1 MNPDELPVE
10 VSDKKYN
17 GMSIDELCLS
27 LILNDNL
34 LFGLFFL
41 SGDLSMEP
49 SDDQKLMFLDDSQ
62 QVLMCTSRN
71 VGKTTGLRMRILRT
85 MCTYLPPDPN
95 GTSAEEIL
103 VFTPAQSHLKL
114 LVNRLF
120 LDISGELAFRSL
132 VVTQRAGDDAYI
144 LTTTRLE
151 IHFRIEG
158 QSGTDINMAGI
169 HPFLIIGDEMAWGN
183 DFCHSSRM
191 AGATQR
197 TRWVYAGVPNSIR
210 GLFYRLD
217 MTDEGSDWSRHKC
230 SMLTANPVVDS
241 SGAYRKKLAKMY
253 GGEHSPDFV
262 TQVLGQWGDEAMSS
276 FPPGTVSW
284 DKSIPYFIK
293 TFRGAEVKEML
304 ASNVS
309 LSASIGIPAVRCYRA
324 VLGVD
329 YGNSPDPATI
339 LCAIQHDKNG
349 PWYTYFRISLFAVP
363 STHII
368 DVMKYLVQNTLGN
381 KVVSISTDSIPF
393 FHEMTVNPSNAY
405 IFQHITKLTVAGGVV
420 EIDRVLDLIIDD
432 SNRRR
437 WDVEQH
443 RKENNVIKERR
454 KYWLTEMFRR
464 YMFNRINQADGI
476 QLVMGYDPELESELM
491 QTIERRGENGYVTYT
506 VPRQSVNRPVGQR
519 AYTPDQITDA
529 ARAMADCIMTIGETE
544 KVDSG
549 EVSAQELI
557 AAMGMTQ
564 SRLTPG
570 SPFSRRTP
578 TVGVH

>member
-1 MNPDELPVE
+1 MDPETHSV
-10 VSDKKYN
+10 VSSDIRYN
-17 GMSIDELCLS
+17 GMTPNELCLS

-41 SGDLSMEP
+41 GGDLSIEP
-49 SDDQKLMFLDDSQ
+49 TDDQKLMFLDDSQ

-71 VGKTTGLRMRILRT
+71 VGKTTGLRIRILRI
-85 MCTYLPPDPN
+85 MCTYLPPDPD

-144 LTTTRLE
+144 LTSTRLE

-197 TRWVYAGVPNSIR
+197 TKWVYAGVPNSIR

-230 SMLTANPVVDS
+230 SMLDANPAVDG

-262 TQVLGQWGDEAMSS
+262 TQVLGQWGDEAMTS
-276 FPPGTVSW
+276 FPPGSVSW
-284 DKSIPYFIK
+284 DNNVVYFTK
-293 TFRGAEVKEML
+293 VFRGPQIKEML
-304 ASNVS
+304 ESSTS

-339 LCAIQHDKNG
+339 LCAIQHEKGG
-349 PWYTYFRISLFAVP
+349 PWYTYFRVSLFAVP
-363 STHII
+363 SSHII
-368 DVMKYLVQNTLGN
+368 DVMKYLIQNTLGN
-381 KVVSISTDSIPF
+381 KVVMISTDSIPF
-393 FHEMTVNPSNAY
+393 FHEMTVNTSNAY
-405 IFQHITKLTVAGGVV
+405 LFQHITKLTVAGGTV
-420 EIDRVLDLIIDD
+420 EIDRTLDIILDD
-432 SNRRR
+432 SNRKR

-443 RKENNVIKERR
+443 RKEGNVIKERR

-476 QLVMGYDPELESELM
+476 QLVLGYDNELESELM
-491 QTIERRGENGYVTYT
+491 QTVERRGENGYVTYT
-506 VPRQSVNRPVGQR
+506 VPRHNINRGMGKR

-529 ARAMADCIMTIGETE
+529 ARAMVDCIMSLGESE
-544 KVDSG
+544 KDSG
-549 EVSAQELI
+549 EANASELV
-557 AAMGMTQ
+557 AAMGMTT
-564 SRLTPG
+564 SRLSLG
-570 SPFSRRTP
+570 NPFGRRATP
-578 TVGVH
+578 TVGVN